1 MTARIL
7 IIEDEAL
14 VAMELRFVLE
24 DLGHE
29 VIATVSDAVTAR
41 EIVREAEVDL
51 ALVDIHLSDGPTGVA
66 LGREL
71 GQELGVSVLFMT
83 ANPGMVR
90 DGVAGTIGVLSK
102 PTEERAVQTAVDY
115 ALRRRAGQLET
126 KQGGY
131 LVVKPGTAATAIE
144 GVWAAGDVTDD
155 IYRQAVTAAGMGC
168 MAALEAVRFLA
179 EQDHKAEGHPISHKE
194 AEKIG
199 VW

>member
-29 VIATVSDAVTAR
+29 VVATVADAATAR
-41 EIVREAEVDL
+41 QIVRETEVDL

-71 GQELGVSVLFMT
+71 GQELGVTVLFMT

-90 DGVAGTIGVLSK
+90 GGVAGTIGVLTK
-102 PTEERAVQTAVDY
+102 PTDERAVQTAVDY
-115 ALRRRAGQLET
+115 ALRRREGRPTLYAPPGLQLF
-126 KQGGY
+126 G
-131 LVVKPGTAATAIE
+131 
-144 GVWAAGDVTDD
+144 
-155 IYRQAVTAAGMGC
+155 
-168 MAALEAVRFLA
+168 
-179 EQDHKAEGHPISHKE
+179 
-194 AEKIG
+194 
-199 VW
+199 

>member
-29 VIATVSDAVTAR
+29 VVATAADAASAR
-41 EIVREAEVDL
+41 QVVRETEVDL
-51 ALVDIHLSDGPTGVA
+51 ALVDIHLSDGPTGVS

-71 GQELGVSVLFMT
+71 GQEMGVTVLFMT

-90 DGVAGTIGVLSK
+90 QGVAGTIGVLSK

-115 ALRRRAGQLET
+115 ALRRRKGQPVQYAPPEL
-126 KQGGY
+126 QLFG
-131 LVVKPGTAATAIE
+131 
-144 GVWAAGDVTDD
+144 
-155 IYRQAVTAAGMGC
+155 
-168 MAALEAVRFLA
+168 
-179 EQDHKAEGHPISHKE
+179 
-194 AEKIG
+194 
-199 VW
+199 

>member
-29 VIATVSDAVTAR
+29 VVATVADAASAR
-41 EIVREAEVDL
+41 EIVRETDVDL

-71 GQELGVSVLFMT
+71 GQELGVTVLFMT

-90 DGVAGTIGVLSK
+90 QGVAGTIGVLSK
-102 PTEERAVQTAVDY
+102 PTDERAVQTAVDY
-115 ALRRRAGQLET
+115 ALRRRQGQPVQYAPPEL
-126 KQGGY
+126 QLFG
-131 LVVKPGTAATAIE
+131 
-144 GVWAAGDVTDD
+144 
-155 IYRQAVTAAGMGC
+155 
-168 MAALEAVRFLA
+168 
-179 EQDHKAEGHPISHKE
+179 
-194 AEKIG
+194 
-199 VW
+199 

>member
-29 VIATVSDAVTAR
+29 VLGVAATAQAARDLVSEKD
-41 EIVREAEVDL
+41 VDL
-51 ALVDIHLSDGPTGVA
+51 ALVDIHLSDGPTGIN

-71 GQELGVSVLFMT
+71 GQDMGVSVLFMT

-102 PTEERAVQTAVDY
+102 PTDEHAVQTAVDY
-115 ALRRRAGQLET
+115 ALRRRQGQPVD
-126 KQGGY
+126 Y
-131 LVVKPGTAATAIE
+131 APPGLQLFA
-144 GVWAAGDVTDD
+144 
-155 IYRQAVTAAGMGC
+155 
-168 MAALEAVRFLA
+168 
-179 EQDHKAEGHPISHKE
+179 
-194 AEKIG
+194 
-199 VW
+199 

>member
-29 VIATVSDAVTAR
+29 VVATAADASTAR
-41 EIVREAEVDL
+41 RVVRETEVDL

-71 GQELGVSVLFMT
+71 GQDMGVTVLFMT

-90 DGVAGTIGVLSK
+90 QGVAGTIGVLSK
-102 PTEERAVQTAVDY
+102 PTDERAVQTAVDY
-115 ALRRRAGQLET
+115 ALRRRQGQPVQYAPPEL
-126 KQGGY
+126 QLFG
-131 LVVKPGTAATAIE
+131 
-144 GVWAAGDVTDD
+144 
-155 IYRQAVTAAGMGC
+155 
-168 MAALEAVRFLA
+168 
-179 EQDHKAEGHPISHKE
+179 
-194 AEKIG
+194 
-199 VW
+199 

>member
-1 MTARIL
+1 MNARIL

-29 VIATVSDAVTAR
+29 VVGTVADAAAAR
-41 EIVREAEVDL
+41 RIVRETEVDL

-71 GQELGVSVLFMT
+71 GQERGVSVLFMT

-102 PTEERAVQTAVDY
+102 PTDERAVQTAVDY
-115 ALRRRAGQLET
+115 ALRRREGQPVLYAPPEL
-126 KQGGY
+126 QLFG
-131 LVVKPGTAATAIE
+131 
-144 GVWAAGDVTDD
+144 
-155 IYRQAVTAAGMGC
+155 
-168 MAALEAVRFLA
+168 
-179 EQDHKAEGHPISHKE
+179 
-194 AEKIG
+194 
-199 VW
+199 